1 MNPFDNTATMLFLGL
16 LVSLGATA
24 QESMSRS
31 DYKANK
37 ERIEANYKTA
47 KASCDSL
54 AGNQKDICVAE
65 AKGEKKVSEA
75 ELDARYKPGAKAEY
89 NVEAAKAEAAYD
101 VAKER
106 CDDQAGNAKDVCVKK
121 AKAEETAAKA
131 DAKAGMNKGHPAP
144 GSHSEATD
152 GKPEASARI
161 IRVIH

>member
-1 MNPFDNTATMLFLGL
+1 MNPIDSTVTMLFLGL

-24 QESMSRS
+24 QESISRGEF
-31 DYKANK
+31 KASK

-47 KASCDSL
+47 KATCDSL

-89 NVEAAKAEAAYD
+89 NIEAAKAEAAYE

-106 CDDQAGNAKDVCVKK
+106 CDDQSGNAKDVCVKK

-131 DAKAGMNKGHPAP
+131 DAKAGMKGHPAP
-144 GSHSEATD
+144 GSHSDATD
-152 GKPEASARI
+152 VKPEVSARI
-161 IRVIH
+161 IRVIR